1 MVIFALLIIA
11 KMELSASEY
20 RNMCKRKNGVLTIK
34 MKKPVGNKQQVLTI
48 AQTTE
53 KNNRPFQSMQAE
65 IPLDSERV
73 LKTYFIEI
81 TPNTKPRMT
90 RSDKWKNNPNH
101 TDPKKRQRRPVT
113 QYFRYKDE
121 LRKKCREIGLERI
134 PASIYTLKFYI
145 KMPDS
150 WSKKKREQLNGKFHQ
165 QTPDIDNITK
175 ALFDSLEVQ
184 DNYIAEV
191 SNGYGKY
198 WAEKAGILLI
208 F

>member
-1 MVIFALLIIA
+1 
-11 KMELSASEY
+11 MELSASEY
-20 RNMCKRKNGVLTIK
+20 RNLCKRKNGILTIK
-34 MKKPVGNKQQVLTI
+34 IKSKKEIQQPQTLNI
-48 AQTTE
+48 AASNSSNRQQQPAVQT
-53 KNNRPFQSMQAE
+53 E
-65 IPLDSERV
+65 IPLENRE
-73 LKTYFIEI
+73 LRTFFIEI
-81 TPNTKPRMT
+81 APNTKPRMT

-101 TDPKKRQRRPVT
+101 TDPRQRQRKPVT
-113 QYFRYKDE
+113 QYFRFKDE
-121 LRKKCREIGLERI
+121 LRKKCKEIGLERI

-150 WSKKKREQLNGKFHQ
+150 WSKKKRELLNGKFHQ
-165 QTPDIDNITK
+165 QTPDIDNLTK

-184 DNYIAEV
+184 DNYIAEI

>member
-1 MVIFALLIIA
+1 
-11 KMELSASEY
+11 MELSASEY
-20 RNMCKRKNGVLTIK
+20 RNLCKRKNGILTIK
-34 MKKPVGNKQQVLTI
+34 IKSKKEIQQPQTLNI
-48 AQTTE
+48 AASNSSNRQHQPAVQT
-53 KNNRPFQSMQAE
+53 E
-65 IPLDSERV
+65 IPLENRE
-73 LKTYFIEI
+73 LRTFFIEI

-101 TDPKKRQRRPVT
+101 TDPRQRQRKPVT
-113 QYFRYKDE
+113 QYFRFKDE
-121 LRKKCREIGLERI
+121 LRKKCKEIGLERI

-150 WSKKKREQLNGKFHQ
+150 WSKKKRELLNGKFHQ
-165 QTPDIDNITK
+165 QTPDIDNLTK

-184 DNYIAEV
+184 DNYIAEI

>member
-1 MVIFALLIIA
+1 
-11 KMELSASEY
+11 MELSASEY
-20 RNMCKRKNGVLTIK
+20 RNLCKRKNGILTIK
-34 MKKPVGNKQQVLTI
+34 IKSKKEIQQPQTLNI
-48 AQTTE
+48 AASNSSNRQQQPAVQT
-53 KNNRPFQSMQAE
+53 E
-65 IPLDSERV
+65 IPLENREHR
-73 LKTYFIEI
+73 TFFIEI

-101 TDPKKRQRRPVT
+101 TDPRKRQRKPVT
-113 QYFRYKDE
+113 QYFRFKDE
-121 LRKKCREIGLERI
+121 LRKKCKEIGLERI

-150 WSKKKREQLNGKFHQ
+150 WSKKKRELLNGKFHQ
-165 QTPDIDNITK
+165 QTPDIDNLTK

-184 DNYIAEV
+184 DNYIAEI

>member
-1 MVIFALLIIA
+1 
-11 KMELSASEY
+11 MELSASEY
-20 RNMCKRKNGVLTIK
+20 RNLCKRKNGILTIK
-34 MKKPVGNKQQVLTI
+34 IKSKKEIQQPQTLNI
-48 AQTTE
+48 AASNS
-53 KNNRPFQSMQAE
+53 NNRQQQPAVQTE
-65 IPLDSERV
+65 IPLENRE
-73 LKTYFIEI
+73 LRTFFIEI

-101 TDPKKRQRRPVT
+101 TDPRQRQRKPVT
-113 QYFRYKDE
+113 QYFRFKDE
-121 LRKKCREIGLERI
+121 LRKKCKEIGLERI

-150 WSKKKREQLNGKFHQ
+150 WSKKKRELLNGKFHQ
-165 QTPDIDNITK
+165 QTPDIDNLTK

-184 DNYIAEV
+184 DNYIAEI

>member
-1 MVIFALLIIA
+1 
-11 KMELSASEY
+11 MELSASEY
-20 RNMCKRKNGVLTIK
+20 RNLCKRKNGILTIK
-34 MKKPVGNKQQVLTI
+34 IKSKKEIQQPQTLNI
-48 AQTTE
+48 AASNSSNRQQQPAVQT
-53 KNNRPFQSMQAE
+53 E
-65 IPLDSERV
+65 IPLENRE
-73 LKTYFIEI
+73 LRTFFIEI

-101 TDPKKRQRRPVT
+101 TDPRNRQRKPVT
-113 QYFRYKDE
+113 QYFRFKDE
-121 LRKKCREIGLERI
+121 LRKKCKEIGLERI

-150 WSKKKREQLNGKFHQ
+150 WSKKKRELLNGKFHQ
-165 QTPDIDNITK
+165 QTPDIDNLTK

-184 DNYIAEV
+184 DNYIAEI

>member
-1 MVIFALLIIA
+1 
-11 KMELSASEY
+11 MELSASEY
-20 RNMCKRKNGVLTIK
+20 RNLCKRKNGILTIK
-34 MKKPVGNKQQVLTI
+34 IKSKKEIQQPQTLNI
-48 AQTTE
+48 AASNSSNRQQQPAVQT
-53 KNNRPFQSMQAE
+53 E
-65 IPLDSERV
+65 IPLENRE
-73 LKTYFIEI
+73 LRTFFIEI

-101 TDPKKRQRRPVT
+101 TDPRKRQRKPVT
-113 QYFRYKDE
+113 QYFRFKDE
-121 LRKKCREIGLERI
+121 LRKKCKEIGLERI

-150 WSKKKREQLNGKFHQ
+150 WSKKKRELLNGKFHQ
-165 QTPDIDNITK
+165 QTPDIDNLTK

-184 DNYIAEV
+184 DNYIAEI